1 MGKVLAGGYRS
12 NKMMRFVV
20 PLLAAMF
27 ATVAASAQEWGQVST
42 PTAGPPQSIGFY
54 TAGCLQGAQ
63 ALPLDGPGYEVIRI
77 SRNRYWG
84 QPVTLDFIKMLSEK
98 VRAAGQAPLYIGD
111 IGQPRGGPAVSGHAS
126 HQTGLDADIWFERQ
140 PGPPLAPAQRENPRL
155 RSLVRADDNGID
167 DGVFT
172 QQHVTL
178 LRLAAEMPQLDR
190 IFVNKWIKQRLCQ
203 TVTGNRAWLNK
214 LVVWVGHD
222 EHFHIRLHC
231 PPGNPQCKPQAG
243 YYADDGCGEP
253 LDLWFTRPPVTLPPP
268 DAPQAPYRPK
278 LPAACGAVLKAP

>member
-1 MGKVLAGGYRS
+1 MGKVLASDYPR
-12 NKMMRFVV
+12 NKMKRLAVSLAVV
-20 PLLAAMF
+20 FLCCGADWSATAADWS
-27 ATVAASAQEWGQVST
+27 TVTT
-42 PTAGPPQSIGFY
+42 PAPGPTKSIGFY

-84 QPVTLDFIKMLSEK
+84 QPVTLDFIKTLSEK
-98 VRAAGQAPLYIGD
+98 VRAVGQAPLYIGD

-178 LRLAAEMPQLDR
+178 LWLAAEMPQLDR

-203 TVTGNRAWLNK
+203 TVMGNRAWLN
-214 LVVWVGHD
+214 
-222 EHFHIRLHC
+222 
-231 PPGNPQCKPQAG
+231 
-243 YYADDGCGEP
+243 
-253 LDLWFTRPPVTLPPP
+253 
-268 DAPQAPYRPK
+268 
-278 LPAACGAVLKAP
+278 